1 MQVGEIEDA
10 INSYHEPE
18 STQPELQP
26 SDVLRAKYA
35 KTIEL
40 GASTEAYTVVCEV
53 HVFMHVSLQNMIESI
68 HHK

>member
-1 MQVGEIEDA
+1 MDFLETMPMQVGEIEDA

-53 HVFMHVSLQNMIESI
+53 YLH
-68 HHK
+68 